1 MLDSIL
7 HLKLKE
13 ECYNLHHN
21 KLWML
26 IQHFIILMKVEFK
39 SNSEEIK
46 FLIFQFQLIK
56 LLNTLPNNQ
65 IVQLLQDFLMPTCP
79 NMKEKIKQFK
89 VQTSLI
95 VTGMKFSQQLN
106 KFTLTLIM
114 STFSWKMLTCMNFNM
129 TKIQDHTN
137 TVMLQQV
144 SAEEDCG
151 VSDISS
157 IKLEV
162 SLKKLEVILFIL
174 WKKMDQRFL
183 SMEPLLPLQESILLP
198 KDQVEFQMLL
208 RCLRV
213 ETSLQLPN

>member
-1 MLDSIL
+1 
-7 HLKLKE
+7 
-13 ECYNLHHN
+13 
-21 KLWML
+21 ML

-46 FLIFQFQLIK
+46 SLIFQFQLIK
-56 LLNTLPNNQ
+56 LLNTLLNNQ
-65 IVQLLQDFLMPTCP
+65 IVQMLQDFLMPTWL

-114 STFSWKMLTCMNFNM
+114 STFSWKMLICMNFNT

>member
-13 ECYNLHHN
+13 ECCNLPHN
-21 KLWML
+21 KLLML

-65 IVQLLQDFLMPTCP
+65 IVQMLQDFLMPTWL

-114 STFSWKMLTCMNFNM
+114 STFS
-129 TKIQDHTN
+129 
-137 TVMLQQV
+137 
-144 SAEEDCG
+144 
-151 VSDISS
+151 
-157 IKLEV
+157 
-162 SLKKLEVILFIL
+162 
-174 WKKMDQRFL
+174 
-183 SMEPLLPLQESILLP
+183 
-198 KDQVEFQMLL
+198 
-208 RCLRV
+208 
-213 ETSLQLPN
+213 

>member
-1 MLDSIL
+1 
-7 HLKLKE
+7 
-13 ECYNLHHN
+13 
-21 KLWML
+21 ML

-46 FLIFQFQLIK
+46 SLIFQFQLIK
-56 LLNTLPNNQ
+56 LLNTLLNNQ
-65 IVQLLQDFLMPTCP
+65 IVQLLQDFLMPTWL

-114 STFSWKMLTCMNFNM
+114 STFSWKMLICMNFNT

>member
-1 MLDSIL
+1 
-7 HLKLKE
+7 
-13 ECYNLHHN
+13 
-21 KLWML
+21 ML

-46 FLIFQFQLIK
+46 SLIFQFQLIK

-65 IVQLLQDFLMPTCP
+65 IVQLLQDFLMPTWL

-114 STFSWKMLTCMNFNM
+114 STFSWKMLICMNFNT

>member
-1 MLDSIL
+1 
-7 HLKLKE
+7 
-13 ECYNLHHN
+13 
-21 KLWML
+21 ML

-56 LLNTLPNNQ
+56 LLNTLTNNQ
-65 IVQLLQDFLMPTCP
+65 IVQMLQDFLMPTWL

-114 STFSWKMLTCMNFNM
+114 STFSWKMLICMNFNT